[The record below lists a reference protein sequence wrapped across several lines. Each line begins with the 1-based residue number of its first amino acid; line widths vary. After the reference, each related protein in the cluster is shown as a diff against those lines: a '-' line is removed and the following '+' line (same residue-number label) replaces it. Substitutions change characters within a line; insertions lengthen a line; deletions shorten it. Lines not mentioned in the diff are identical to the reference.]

1 MRRQTVWY
9 PSRADFVILGFTWIC
24 WQRKIETIPD
34 LSLNVENIKQR
45 VDLYGTVISYVTV
58 HEVIKLLDLSVI
70 LFQWRLI
77 SFVLDNQPPVLRV
90 SLFQNGQTPLMVAA
104 EQGSLEIVQ
113 ELIKRGA
120 NVNLDDIVSSQMHTH
135 VSSLNKEHS
144 PKHE

>member
-1 MRRQTVWY
+1 M
-9 PSRADFVILGFTWIC
+9 
-24 WQRKIETIPD
+24 
-34 LSLNVENIKQR
+34 
-45 VDLYGTVISYVTV
+45 
-58 HEVIKLLDLSVI
+58 
-70 LFQWRLI
+70 
-77 SFVLDNQPPVLRV
+77 DNQPPVLRV

-120 NVNLDDIVSSQMHTH
+120 NVNLDDIVSSQMHTQ